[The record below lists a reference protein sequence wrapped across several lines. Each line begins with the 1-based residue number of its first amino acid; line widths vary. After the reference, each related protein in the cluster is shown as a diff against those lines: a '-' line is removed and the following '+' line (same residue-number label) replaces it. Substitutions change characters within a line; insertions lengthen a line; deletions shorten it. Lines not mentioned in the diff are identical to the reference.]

1 MNKFLLIV
9 IACLIV
15 GIAGVWWWGRAS
27 VQPAETLDITQEA
40 FGDQSAPV
48 VKDSSIPPAPKK
60 EPVTLLAV
68 GDIMLSRHVWTKIT
82 ANGGDPRYPFLNTA
96 DFTKAA
102 DITFGNVETAVSD
115 MAAPPPEGMSFITP
129 TKAIEG
135 LKYAGFDIVSLAN
148 NHSMNF
154 GREALLDSVKQLE
167 DQEIKTA
174 GAGENIEAAHAPAI
188 LDVKGNKIAFFAY
201 QNVGP
206 EEAWAATTS
215 RTGIAWMDIAQLQ
228 QDIKS
233 IRDEADFVIISMHA
247 GTEYVF
253 EPIAVQK
260 EFAHAA
266 VDAGADLVIGHHP
279 HVIQDKEIYKDKQI
293 IYSLGN
299 FVFDQMWSE
308 ETRLGEVMTATL
320 DNGQVTDI
328 KFRTV
333 KIFDY
338 CQPQFVSN

>member
-1 MNKFLLIV
+1 MNKLLLIV
-9 IACLIV
+9 IVCLII
-15 GIAGVWWWGRAS
+15 GIAVVWWWGRS
-27 VQPAETLDITQEA
+27 PSPAADILDVGQELVA
-40 FGDQSAPV
+40 DNQDQSF
-48 VKDSSIPPAPKK
+48 KKEPAVPIVSK

-68 GDIMLSRHVWTKIT
+68 GDVMLSRHVWTKIKEH
-82 ANGGDPRYPFLNTA
+82 GGDPRYPFVETA
-96 DFTKAA
+96 QFTKSA

-115 MAAPPPEGMSFITP
+115 LSAPPAEGMSFITP

-148 NHSMNF
+148 NHSLNF
-154 GREALLDSVKQLE
+154 GREALLDSVNQLA
-167 DQEIKTA
+167 DQGIKSA
-174 GAGENIEAAHAPAI
+174 GAGENIESAHAPAI
-188 LDVKGNKIAFFAY
+188 LEVKGNKIAFLAY

-206 EEAWAATTS
+206 EDAWAATATK
-215 RTGIAWMDIAQLQ
+215 TGLAWMNIPQLQ
-228 QDIKS
+228 QDIKA
-233 IRDEADFVIISMHA
+233 IRDQVDYVIVSMHA

-253 EPIAVQK
+253 DPIASQK

-266 VDAGADLVIGHHP
+266 VDSGADLVIGHHP

-320 DNGQVTDI
+320 DNGKIEDI
-328 KFRTV
+328 NFKTV

-338 CQPQFVSN
+338 CQPKLID